1 MSDQNS
7 ETRQSDGRSDLSD
20 LRPEQV
26 DALIKLSDCFER
38 SENDVIAYDKLLASL
53 KDMTGFSTC
62 TIHLLDG
69 HGIEMCLVASRDVP
83 DTIPESILEATRHE
97 SMESGYMQP
106 LLAKEP
112 YRPTDHIAC
121 GDRLGTLDA
130 GSIFQGEMIKVPLL
144 SGGRLVGA
152 MTIIKNDGSPTWF
165 ESHKLWLSIVGN
177 HLGSIIDKRMD
188 SAVHQSMALL
198 QEREWMSKELNDRL
212 LQYIGAIRISANR
225 ARQKW
230 EAGDHA
236 DMGRCLRDIEE
247 MANETY
253 ANIREEMVSLG
264 FMRPSET
271 DVLRRMRE
279 YLARFQRQ
287 WGIKIVFTVVDPVGA
302 LDHIQSTTAH
312 LFRILQEALTNTR
325 LHSNATQAEVSL
337 ETDGNVL
344 RMLVVDNGIGFDVDR
359 VPEEK
364 TGLKIMTER
373 AAQIGGTLQMI
384 SRAGDGTVVRV
395 EVDLLDY
402 RGGASSCTPQK
413 RPQSTSAVAPSA
425 SETEQKL
432 LDTLTPREREILVL
446 LTDGLSNQEIAS
458 TLVISEKTVKKHL
471 NNVFAK
477 LDVTNRAQAAI
488 YAIRAG
494 LS

>member
-1 MSDQNS
+1 MADNNPEPGHPEDS
-7 ETRQSDGRSDLSD
+7 SDLAD
-20 LRPEQV
+20 LCPEQV

-53 KDMTGFSTC
+53 KDMTGFSSC
-62 TIHLLDG
+62 SIHLLDG
-69 HGIEMCLVASRDVP
+69 HGLEMYLVASRDIP
-83 DTIPESILEATRHE
+83 STIPESIVEATRHE

-112 YRPTDHIAC
+112 YRPTDHITC
-121 GDRLGTLDA
+121 GDRFSTLDA
-130 GSIFQGEMIKVPLL
+130 KSIFQGEMVKVPLL
-144 SGGRLVGA
+144 SNGRLIGA
-152 MTIIKNDGSPTWF
+152 MTIIKNDGDSTWF
-165 ESHKLWLSIVGN
+165 ESHKPWLSIVGN
-177 HLGSIIDKRMD
+177 HLGSIIDRRMD

-230 EAGDHA
+230 ETGDHA
-236 DMGRCLRDIEE
+236 DMDHCLRDIEE

-264 FMRPSET
+264 FMGPSET
-271 DVLRRMRE
+271 DVLRRIRE

-287 WGIKIVFTVVDPVGA
+287 WGIKLVFTVVDPVGA

-312 LFRILQEALTNTR
+312 LFRIMQEALTNTR
-325 LHSNATQAEVSL
+325 LHAHATQAEVSL

-364 TGLKIMTER
+364 TGIKIMAER

-395 EVDLLDY
+395 EVDLLDH
-402 RGGASSCTPQK
+402 RGGVSSY
-413 RPQSTSAVAPSA
+413 TSQERTQPVPVIPSSA

-446 LTDGLSNQEIAS
+446 LTDGLSNQEIA
-458 TLVISEKTVKKHL
+458 TALVISEKTVKKHL

-494 LS
+494 LT